1 MDEGDLVVAGG
12 TVAAREAVV
21 IRLFG
26 IPAATA
32 VERPPGGG
40 TRATAVRAAGR
51 HGGRAGAF
59 DVRRLWIQ

>member
-1 MDEGDLVVAGG
+1 MDEGDLVVEGG
-12 TVAAREAVV
+12 TVPAPEAVV
-21 IRLFG
+21 IGLFG

-32 VERPPGGG
+32 VELPPGGG

-59 DVRRLWIQ
+59 DVSRLWIQ